1 MRIKSKYNVL
11 QAPYI
16 KIDAQITEAGITN
29 GKNNII
35 EEKKYCIAPSAK
47 KITNYITNQLFGS
60 ELVTQTEGL
69 DIGWIMP
76 SLKEALETA
85 IYQRESFI
93 YINIFNGKVYLECFK
108 ESDIHD
114 IVQEYDQFI
123 SGTIIQ
129 EFDSPNSKEEKKY
142 ILKRKIKIIDNNS
155 IIKFKAF
162 EKGKG
167 EPIEIPLKR
176 FNALFEKD
184 YEPIK
189 LIPYKVMINVDV
201 GEDFF
206 KDSRKLLNAEMDIFN
221 TIVDE
226 IEKTKTRIATSQHYQ
241 TGDVMMNWKP
251 GNNQYN
257 VQTLSVSKLN
267 DYFVLLPG
275 DKNHA
280 VFEFLQGNV
289 RVEQYIATFK
299 FYDYQIIQ
307 MAGLSPA
314 SFGYEKD
321 AYQNTD
327 NINMN
332 KNTTDMTIEAIKRQ
346 ITPAIDSLF
355 ENIIMAQQTYAIKKN
370 VISAKDNVFQWDFGA
385 NEKFG
390 DLEKIKILRNIQGVS
405 SVPQSAKLK
414 IILPILNKLIDE
426 PFVQENK
433 TEIEEV
439 IKELQSEREDLN
451 IKFGEI

>member
-16 KIDAQITEAGITN
+16 KIDAEITQAGITN
-29 GKNNII
+29 GKNNIPQ
-35 EEKKYCIAPSAK
+35 EKQYCIAPSAK
-47 KITNYITNQLFGS
+47 KIATYITNQLFGS
-60 ELVTQTEGL
+60 DLVTQTEGL
-69 DIGWIMP
+69 DVGWLMP
-76 SLKEALETA
+76 SLKETLELA
-85 IYQRESFI
+85 VYQKESFI
-93 YINIFNGKVYLECFK
+93 YLNVYNGKVYLECFK

-114 IVQEYDQFI
+114 IVQEYDKFI

-129 EFDSPNSKEEKKY
+129 EYESPIRNDDKIY
-142 ILKRKIKIIDNNS
+142 ILKRKIT
-155 IIKFKAF
+155 IKNGSSLINFKAF

-167 EPIEIPLKR
+167 DAIEIPLKR
-176 FNALFEKD
+176 FNTLFSKS
-184 YEPIK
+184 YETQELK
-189 LIPYKVMINVDV
+189 PYEVMINVDL
-201 GEDFF
+201 GQDFF
-206 KDSRKLLNAEMDIFN
+206 KDSRKLLNAEMQIFN
-221 TIVDE
+221 TIVEE

-251 GNNQYN
+251 GATSYN
-257 VQTLSVSKLN
+257 PQVLSVGKLN
-267 DYFVLLPG
+267 EFFTLLPG

-289 RVEQYIATFK
+289 RVEQYITTFK

-327 NINMN
+327 NINMS

-346 ITPAIDSLF
+346 ITPALNLLF
-355 ENIIMAQQTYAIKKN
+355 ENIIRAQQTYQITIN
-370 VISAKDNVFQWDFGA
+370 ELPVELSWDFGA

-390 DLEKIKILRNIQGVS
+390 DLDKIKLLRNIQGVS
-405 SVPQSAKLK
+405 SIPQSAKLK
-414 IILPILNKLIDE
+414 VILPILNKIIDE
-426 PFVQENK
+426 PFAEKNK
-433 TEIEEV
+433 AEIDA
-439 IKELQSEREDLN
+439 IISELKSEQDDLT
-451 IKFGEI
+451 IRYGEI